1 MPKCWESWPNDFH
14 PAFYREIEIGS
25 DDGMKNEISIL
36 VVEDS
41 PTQALV
47 LTHLLEER
55 GYQVKAAESGKKALK
70 ILEEHKPSLIISD
83 IVMPEMDGFELAAV
97 IKSDKELCDI
107 PVILLTALSDPEDV
121 IRGLEA
127 QVDFYLTKP
136 YDDDFLLSKVEAVVN
151 GPVGKKPTAE
161 LQQLVVNLWDK
172 SWDVNVD
179 PERALGLLAST
190 YENAIQINREL
201 QREIAERKRI
211 EQELRHTMERLKEM
225 ESIIE
230 ISPAVAFVRRATEKW
245 PLAFISDNVL
255 QFDYEAEDLL
265 NGNITYSDIIHPED
279 REKVFS
285 EVAKF
290 SEDKDR
296 EEFVLEYRILT
307 GYGDTRWVDDRT
319 FVRRDS
325 KGNVTHYQ
333 GIILD
338 VTERKTNG
346 EV

>member
-1 MPKCWESWPNDFH
+1 MEHKE
-14 PAFYREIEIGS
+14 R
-25 DDGMKNEISIL
+25 IL
-36 VVEDS
+36 IVEDS
-41 PTQALV
+41 PTQALA
-47 LTHLLEER
+47 LRHLLEER
-55 GYQVKAAESGKKALK
+55 GYRVDAAASGKEALEV
-70 ILEEHKPSLIISD
+70 LRRRKPTLIISD
-83 IVMPEMDGFELAAV
+83 IVMPEMDGFELTGA
-97 IKSDKELCDI
+97 IKKDKGLREI

-136 YDDDFLLSKVEAVVN
+136 YDDDFLLSKVEAVAN
-151 GPVGKKPTAE
+151 APAGEKRSGE
-161 LQQLVVNLWDK
+161 LQELMVNLWDK
-172 SWDVNVD
+172 SWAVKVD

-211 EQELRHTMERLKEM
+211 EQELRLTMERLREM

-230 ISPAVAFVRRATEKW
+230 ISPAVAFVRHATDKW

-265 NGNITYSDIIHPED
+265 NGNVTYSDIIHPDD
-279 REKVFS
+279 REKVFA
-285 EVAKF
+285 EVAKYAA
-290 SEDKDR
+290 DKDT

-319 FVRRDS
+319 FVRRNS
-325 KGNVTHYQ
+325 KGIVTHFQ

-338 VTERKTNG
+338 VTQRKTGG
-346 EV
+346 EDLSL

>member
-1 MPKCWESWPNDFH
+1 
-14 PAFYREIEIGS
+14 
-25 DDGMKNEISIL
+25 MK
-36 VVEDS
+36 
-41 PTQALV
+41 
-47 LTHLLEER
+47 
-55 GYQVKAAESGKKALK
+55 
-70 ILEEHKPSLIISD
+70 
-83 IVMPEMDGFELAAV
+83 
-97 IKSDKELCDI
+97 
-107 PVILLTALSDPEDV
+107 
-121 IRGLEA
+121 
-127 QVDFYLTKP
+127 
-136 YDDDFLLSKVEAVVN
+136 
-151 GPVGKKPTAE
+151 
-161 LQQLVVNLWDK
+161 
-172 SWDVNVD
+172 VD

-201 QREIAERKRI
+201 QREISERKRI
-211 EQELRHTMERLKEM
+211 EKELRHTMERLKEM

-230 ISPAVAFVRRATEKW
+230 ISPAVAFVRHATDKW

-265 NGNITYSDIIHPED
+265 DGNITYFDIIHPDD
-279 REKVFS
+279 REKVFA

-325 KGNVTHYQ
+325 KGKVTHYQ

-338 VTERKTNG
+338 VTERKMNG
-346 EV
+346 D

>member
-1 MPKCWESWPNDFH
+1 
-14 PAFYREIEIGS
+14 
-25 DDGMKNEISIL
+25 MKHKERLLI
-36 VVEDS
+36 VEDS
-41 PTQALV
+41 PTQALA
-47 LTHLLEER
+47 LMHLLEER
-55 GYQVKAAESGKKALK
+55 GYRVDAAASGKEALE
-70 ILEEHKPSLIISD
+70 ILQRRKPALIISD
-83 IVMPEMDGFELAAV
+83 IVMPEMDGFELAGA
-97 IKSDKELCDI
+97 IKNDKRLCEI

-136 YDDDFLLSKVEAVVN
+136 YDDDFLLSKVEAVVSV
-151 GPVGKKPTAE
+151 PAGKRQSAE
-161 LQQLVVNLWDK
+161 LQELRVNLWDK
-172 SWDVNVD
+172 SWEVRVD

-211 EQELRHTMERLKEM
+211 EQELRLTMERLKEM

-230 ISPAVAFVRRATEKW
+230 ISPAVAFVRHATDKW
-245 PLAFISDNVL
+245 PLAFVSDNVL

-265 NGNITYSDIIHPED
+265 NGNVTYSDIIHPDD
-279 REKVFS
+279 RERVFA
-285 EVAKF
+285 EVGKYAA
-290 SEDKDR
+290 DR
-296 EEFVLEYRILT
+296 GTEEFVLEYRILT

-325 KGNVTHYQ
+325 KGIVTHYQ

-338 VTERKTNG
+338 VTQRKMG
-346 EV
+346 SEDLSL

>member
-1 MPKCWESWPNDFH
+1 
-14 PAFYREIEIGS
+14 
-25 DDGMKNEISIL
+25 
-36 VVEDS
+36 
-41 PTQALV
+41 
-47 LTHLLEER
+47 
-55 GYQVKAAESGKKALK
+55 
-70 ILEEHKPSLIISD
+70 
-83 IVMPEMDGFELAAV
+83 
-97 IKSDKELCDI
+97 
-107 PVILLTALSDPEDV
+107 
-121 IRGLEA
+121 
-127 QVDFYLTKP
+127 VDFYLTKP
-136 YDDDFLLSKVEAVVN
+136 YDDEFLLSKVEAVVA
-151 GPVGKKPTAE
+151 GPVAKKTSAE
-161 LQQLVVNLWDK
+161 LQHLVVNLWDK

-190 YENAIQINREL
+190 YENAIQINHAL

-230 ISPAVAFVRRATEKW
+230 ISPAVAFVRRATENW

-265 NGNITYSDIIHPED
+265 NGNVTYFDIIHPDD

-285 EVAKF
+285 EVAKY

-325 KGNVTHYQ
+325 KGKVTHYQ

-346 EV
+346 EVSSGK

>member
-1 MPKCWESWPNDFH
+1 
-14 PAFYREIEIGS
+14 
-25 DDGMKNEISIL
+25 MKKETSIL
-36 VVEDS
+36 IVEDS

-47 LTHLLEER
+47 LRHLLEER
-55 GYQVKAAESGKKALK
+55 EYRVKAAESGKEALK
-70 ILEEHKPSLIISD
+70 ILERHKPSLIISD
-83 IVMPEMDGFELAAV
+83 IVMPEMDGFELTAA
-97 IKSDKELCDI
+97 IKRDKRLCDI

-136 YDDDFLLSKVEAVVN
+136 YDDEFLLSKVEAVVSA
-151 GPVGKKPTAE
+151 PVEKKPTVG
-161 LQQLVVNLWDK
+161 LQELVVNLWDK
-172 SWDVNVD
+172 SWDVKVD

-230 ISPAVAFVRRATEKW
+230 ISPAVAFVRHATEKW

-265 NGNITYSDIIHPED
+265 NGSITYFDIIHPDD
-279 REKVFS
+279 REEVFA

-307 GYGDTRWVDDRT
+307 GYGETRWVDDRT

-325 KGNVTHYQ
+325 KGKVTHYQ

-338 VTERKTNG
+338 VTERKMNG
-346 EV
+346 EHFSGE